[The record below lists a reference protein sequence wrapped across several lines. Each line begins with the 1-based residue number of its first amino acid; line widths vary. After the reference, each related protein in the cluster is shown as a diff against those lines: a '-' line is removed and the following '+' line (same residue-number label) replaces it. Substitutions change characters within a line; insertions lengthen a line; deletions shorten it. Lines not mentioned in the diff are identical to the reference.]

1 VQNITIQ
8 DVELIAFSLARQLMT
23 FDESIPD
30 YCTRFP
36 GVLESCLA
44 CPFQSFGGRTL
55 YRGLIAKASTLFY
68 FMLKNHPFQNGNKR
82 IAITTLLVF
91 LFINGKWLRVGLREF
106 YDFST
111 RIAASDATAR
121 SKSEHE
127 IRAFIK
133 SHMVSARL
141 PNPSTVMP
149 GPRP

>member
-1 VQNITIQ
+1 MRNITLQ
-8 DVELIAFSLARQLMT
+8 DVEFIAFSLARQLMT
-23 FDESIPD
+23 FDENIPE

-44 CPFQSFGGRTL
+44 CPFQSFGGRPL
-55 YRGLIAKASTLFY
+55 YRGLIAKTSALFY

-121 SKSEHE
+121 SESERE

-133 SHMVSARL
+133 SHLVSARL
-141 PNPSTVMP
+141 PSSGVRVTPD
-149 GPRP
+149 R

>member
-1 VQNITIQ
+1 MQNITIQ
-8 DVELIAFSLARQLMT
+8 DVEFIAFSLARELMS

-44 CPFQSFGGRTL
+44 CPFQSFGGRPL
-55 YRGLIAKASTLFY
+55 YRGLIAKTSTLFY

-91 LFINGKWLRVGLREF
+91 LAMNGKWLRVGLKEF
-106 YDFST
+106 YDLST
-111 RIAASDATAR
+111 RIAASDAAAR
-121 SKSEHE
+121 TESERE

-133 SHMVSARL
+133 GHLVSARL
-141 PNPSTVMP
+141 PSPGSPVPS
-149 GPRP
+149 RES

>member
-1 VQNITIQ
+1 VQSITIQ

-30 YCTRFP
+30 YYTRFP

-44 CPFQSFGGRTL
+44 SPFQSFGGRPL

-91 LFINGKWLRVGLREF
+91 LSINGKWLKVGLREF

-111 RIAASDATAR
+111 RIAASDTTAR
-121 SKSEHE
+121 SQSERE
-127 IRAFIK
+127 IKAFIK

-141 PNPSTVMP
+141 PSPSMVAP
-149 GPRP
+149 GPRT